1 MVDDTTLYV
10 GLDVSKEKIAVGLAE
25 AGRKGEVRYYGEIA
39 NRADTVRKFV
49 DKLAG
54 RHERLCFCY
63 EAGPTGYGLYRQ
75 LSGLGHECL
84 VVAPSLIP
92 TRPGLQ
98 IKTDRRDAVA
108 LAALLRAG
116 ELSSIWVPDETHE
129 AMRDLC
135 RARKRR
141 SLICDGHASIS
152 CHFCSATAGSSRA
165 GLIGQ
170 KHIETGWRPRG
181 SIIGRSR
188 SPWKNIFVPSSK

>member
-1 MVDDTTLYV
+1 MVDDIAVYV
-10 GLDVSKEKIAVGLAE
+10 GLDVSKEKIAIGLAE
-25 AGRKGEVRYYGEIA
+25 AGRKGAVRYYGEIA
-39 NRADTVRKFV
+39 NRADAVRKFV
-49 DKLAG
+49 DKLAR
-54 RHERLCFCY
+54 RHGHVCFCY

-84 VVAPSLIP
+84 VVAPSLVP

-141 SLICDGHASIS
+141 SSIYGGRASIF
-152 CHFCSATAGSSRA
+152 CHFYCGTAGCSKA
-165 GLIGQ
+165 VLIGARLTV
-170 KHIETGWRPRG
+170 TGWRRNG
-181 SIIGRSR
+181 LITGRSR

>member
-116 ELSSIWVPDETHE
+116 NCHPSGFPTRR
-129 AMRDLC
+129 MRPC
-135 RARKRR
+135 AIFAGRGKRR

>member
-1 MVDDTTLYV
+1 MVD
-10 GLDVSKEKIAVGLAE
+10 LAE
-25 AGRKGEVRYYGEIA
+25 AGRNGEVRYYGEIA
-39 NRADTVRKFV
+39 NRADAVRKFV

-98 IKTDRRDAVA
+98 IKTDRRDALA

-135 RARKRR
+135 RARETAVSDMRR
-141 SLICDGHASIS
+141 ARQHLLS
-152 CHFCSATAGSSRA
+152 FCFATAGSSKA
-165 GLIGQ
+165 ALIGQ
-170 KHIETGWRPRG
+170 KHIAIGWRPSG
-181 SIIGRSR
+181 SITGRSK
-188 SPWKNIFVPSSK
+188 SPWKNIFVPSSKSRNGVNG

>member
-1 MVDDTTLYV
+1 MVDDAAIYI

-25 AGRKGEVRYYGEIA
+25 AGRKGEVRYYSEIA
-39 NRADTVRKFV
+39 NRADAVCKFV

-54 RHERLCFCY
+54 RYGRLCFCY

-84 VVAPSLIP
+84 VVAPSLVP

-108 LAALLRAG
+108 LAALLRAS
-116 ELSSIWVPDETHE
+116 ELSSIWVPEETHE

-135 RARKRR
+135 RAREATVADLRR
-141 SLICDGHASIS
+141 ARQHLLSFLRRHSSVFEGRTHWSKAHRNWLAMQRFEHRAQQIAMEEYIHAI
-152 CHFCSATAGSSRA
+152 R
-165 GLIGQ
+165 
-170 KHIETGWRPRG
+170 
-181 SIIGRSR
+181 
-188 SPWKNIFVPSSK
+188 

>member
-1 MVDDTTLYV
+1 MVDDIALYV
-10 GLDVSKEKIAVGLAE
+10 GLDVSKEKIAIGLAE

-39 NRADTVRKFV
+39 NRADAVRKFV

-54 RHERLCFCY
+54 RHGRLCFCY

-75 LSGLGHECL
+75 LSALGYDCL
-84 VVAPSLIP
+84 VVAPSLVP

-135 RARKRR
+135 RAREAAVSDLRR
-141 SLICDGHASIS
+141 ARQHLLSFLLRHGRV
-152 CHFCSATAGSSRA
+152 F
-165 GLIGQ
+165 
-170 KHIETGWRPRG
+170 E
-181 SIIGRSR
+181 GRSHWTM
-188 SPWKNIFVPSSK
+188 SSSKLAGDTTL